1 MAARTAL
8 GAAGTMQQASYGG
21 QRIPIHRLTPV
32 RYTAQHHPPAVGA
45 ARGQTF
51 VIQKLDCLVRM
62 LESTFERSN
71 VEQKYKNWI

>member
-21 QRIPIHRLTPV
+21 QRISIHRLTPV

-45 ARGQTF
+45 ARGRTF
-51 VIQKLDCLVRM
+51 DVVRYPKVG
-62 LESTFERSN
+62 LFVSN
-71 VEQKYKNWI
+71 AGINFRTVEC